1 MLRQVDGKWA
11 LLSKKTRRPLAYY
24 RGEGK
29 PTQEWVDKQERRI
42 QAFKHGIDPQLT
54 EAAYAGNIGM
64 MELVKFHQ
72 KANAEQKKKLQ
83 SHITNKRNKE
93 AWKLVQDVTGVK
105 LHKSVQEE
113 KKVPHPDILPKAC
126 AGQDGTNTLVKSY
139 KRDTPGQLKE
149 EQQCNLYSYNQIK
162 DLEKFA
168 DRLLNKFNVDIE
180 FTKHFGER
188 LSSDRNHPCIKLS
201 ELQALFKRI
210 ETDRASKIKRHSN
223 GEFVIQDMQK
233 DLNLPIVISYK
244 NNVFD
249 VTIKTIMRKKNFLTS
264 NEKIKI

>member
-1 MLRQVDGKWA
+1 MLRQIDGKWV

-29 PTQEWVDKQERRI
+29 PSQEWVDKQEQRI
-42 QAFKHGIDPQLT
+42 QSFKQRNNPQIT

-72 KANAEQKKKLQ
+72 KADTQQKKKLQ
-83 SHITNKRNKE
+83 DLITNNRKKE
-93 AWKLVQDVTGVK
+93 AWNLIQDVTGVK
-105 LHKSVQEE
+105 LHKSVHEE
-113 KKVPHPDILPKAC
+113 KKVPHPDILPKAGG
-126 AGQDGTNTLVKSY
+126 GQDGTHILVRSY
-139 KRDTPGQLKE
+139 RKDTPGQLKE
-149 EQQCNLYSYNQIK
+149 EQCNLYSYNQIK

-180 FTKHFGER
+180 FTRHFGER

-201 ELQALFKRI
+201 ELQDLFKRI
-210 ETDRASKIKRHSN
+210 EVDRASRIKRHTN
-223 GEFVIQDMQK
+223 GQFVIQDMQK
-233 DLNLPIVISYK
+233 DLNLPIVIDFK
-244 NNVFD
+244 NGMFD
-249 VTIKTIMRKKNFLTS
+249 VTVKTIMRKKNFLTS